1 VTRTD
6 QSDEALRILREA
18 REIGYGKIEVRVS
31 RGGTLTVIAETGEGA
46 VKAKHEWK
54 LR

>member
-18 REIGYGKIEVRVS
+18 QEIGYRRIEVRVS

-46 VKAKHEWK
+46 VKPKHDWK
-54 LR
+54 P